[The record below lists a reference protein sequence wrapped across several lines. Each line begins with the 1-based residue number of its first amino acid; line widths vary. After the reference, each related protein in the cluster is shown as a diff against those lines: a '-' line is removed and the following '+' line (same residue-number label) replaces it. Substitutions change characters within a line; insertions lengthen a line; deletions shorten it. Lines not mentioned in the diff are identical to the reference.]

1 MIFFVGTQAIYYGM
15 QFNGGNHPRNPT
27 WHFVKGLHDFI
38 TYGTL
43 LVLGGAFL
51 VFIVMPLV
59 IEIAASESTESK
71 SIEVTPHEEV
81 SLTNIAALSS
91 EAKDKQLLEFEQ
103 LMLSACE
110 QEKKKIEEQQNFEE
124 QKKQEAIQRRR
135 ERSADAVAHD
145 ALNDFL

>member
-15 QFNGGNHPRNPT
+15 QFNGSNHPRSPT
-27 WHFVKGLHDFI
+27 WHFVKGLHGFI

-43 LVLGGAFL
+43 LALGGAL
-51 VFIVMPLV
+51 IVFVMIPWL
-59 IEIAASESTESK
+59 IEIATSKSTEDK
-71 SIEVTPHEEV
+71 SIRVQPHEEV
-81 SLTNIAALSS
+81 PLPNGAALSP

-103 LMLSACE
+103 LMLLARE
-110 QEKKKIEEQQNFEE
+110 QEKKRIEEQQKIEE

-145 ALNDFL
+145 ALDDFL